1 MVGRTWPRA
10 NIVAQDPRRERI
22 DATAELNAK
31 KLLDMTHSTL
41 RPDAVDPI
49 AGRLSAGAE
58 KPRQQGRR
66 GWIRARLPA
75 VSPVVWLT
83 YERVTQQAL
92 SLILFAVLAPIL
104 GPRPYGVFAIVMV
117 FVGFCEWIL
126 LEGAVEAL
134 VTVDDL
140 QHMHTTTA
148 NRINGLM
155 ALAFGLITAALAPAI
170 AAALHDGEIRNV
182 IWALAPMPVLSTLS
196 AVPIAVLRRQL
207 KYKQLAIRSIL
218 GLTIGGVFGIVLA
231 MAGAGV
237 WALVLQVLAQRI
249 AELVIAWIAVPVRF
263 GVTWSAPHFHEL
275 RPVALNVFTARMM
288 SLVTGQLPRLV
299 LGFTV
304 GPTDVGLFALGSR
317 FHDIIIHTMVVPRT
331 AVGRIELRA
340 AKIGSA
346 EFQHDFAKMVQN
358 ASILSFP
365 LFLGTAA
372 LAPSLFHLWLNQEWQ
387 AGIVPAQLI
396 VLSGAPM
403 ALFYS
408 FDAALLAG
416 NLSSVFRRFANLQGL
431 SVAVTV
437 VCAAP
442 FGLTA
447 TCLALAVRPW
457 LLLPFIFMIFRRATN
472 IPVRSALLPS
482 LRALIGAVIMAGLL
496 SLPLPHP
503 TWMNAALGFALQV
516 IAGIVIYFSYLYCFA
531 RGALRSLLSG
541 VLSRVH

>member
-1 MVGRTWPRA
+1 
-10 NIVAQDPRRERI
+10 
-22 DATAELNAK
+22 
-31 KLLDMTHSTL
+31 MTHSTL
-41 RPDAVDPI
+41 QPNLVSA
-49 AGRLSAGAE
+49 AAERLSAGE
-58 KPRQQGRR
+58 PRQHGRR

-83 YERVTQQAL
+83 SERVTQQTL

-140 QHMHTTTA
+140 DHLHTTTA
-148 NRINGLM
+148 NLTNGLL
-155 ALAFGLITAALAPAI
+155 ALVFGLAISALAPAI
-170 AAALHDGEIRNV
+170 ATALHDAEIRNV
-182 IWALAPMPVLSTLS
+182 IWALAPFPLLSTLS
-196 AVPIAVLRRQL
+196 AVPIAVLRRSL

-231 MAGAGV
+231 VAGAGV

-263 GVTWSAPHFHEL
+263 GVTWSAQHFHEL
-275 RPVALNVFTARMM
+275 RPVALNVFSARMM
-288 SLVTGQLPRLV
+288 SLVTGQFPRLV
-299 LGFTV
+299 LGYTL
-304 GPTDVGLFALGSR
+304 GATDVGLFALGSR
-317 FHDIIIHTMVVPRT
+317 FLDIIVHTTVVPRT
-331 AVGRIELRA
+331 AVARIELRA

-346 EFQHDFAKMVQN
+346 EFERDFARMVQD

-365 LFLGTAA
+365 FFLGTAA
-372 LAPSLFHLWLNQEWQ
+372 LVPSLFHLWLNQQWQ

-403 ALFYS
+403 VLFYS
-408 FDAALLAG
+408 IDAALLAG
-416 NLSSVFRRFANLQGL
+416 NLSSMFRRIANLQGVTL
-431 SVAVTV
+431 AVTV
-437 VCAAP
+437 LCAAP

-457 LLLPFIFMIFRRATN
+457 MLLPVVVIMFRRATN
-472 IPVRSALLPS
+472 IPARSVLLPS
-482 LRALIGAVIMAGLL
+482 ASSLIGAVIIAGFL
-496 SLPLPHP
+496 SLPFLHP
-503 TWMNAALGFALQV
+503 TWMNGALELALQV
-516 IAGIVIYFSYLYCFA
+516 IAGIVIYFSYLYFFA
-531 RGALRSLLSG
+531 RDELQSFLSP
-541 VLSRVH
+541 VLSRVRWLK